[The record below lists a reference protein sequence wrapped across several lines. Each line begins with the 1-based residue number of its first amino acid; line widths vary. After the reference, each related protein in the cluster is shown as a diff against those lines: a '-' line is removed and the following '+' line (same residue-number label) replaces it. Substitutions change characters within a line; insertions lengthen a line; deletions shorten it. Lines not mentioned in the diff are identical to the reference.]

1 LQTVQHAPEFYVV
14 RGEYTAVNDHERQ
27 AVHGSVLSLAGGA
40 LAFLASYVHPPN
52 IDVAAVF
59 GIAAVVL
66 LAVYYLFDRPRSIA
80 GAWVAPTVAGVVVL
94 ASGSAPDLRFAGL
107 SLAGISVVG
116 FVSYP
121 LTAYA
126 AKLGERVAGRLRSG

>member
-1 LQTVQHAPEFYVV
+1 M
-14 RGEYTAVNDHERQ
+14 NDHERR
-27 AVHGSVLSLAGGA
+27 AVHGSGLSLAGGV
-40 LAFLASYVHPPN
+40 LAFVASYVHPPN
-52 IDVAAVF
+52 DDVAAVF

-66 LAVYYLFDRPRSIA
+66 LAAYYLFDQPRSIA
-80 GAWVAPTVAGVVVL
+80 GAWVAPTVAGVVVV

-116 FVSYP
+116 FVTYP

-126 AKLGERVAGRLRSG
+126 AKLGEQVAGQLWK